1 MKAVTAAVMRGLD
14 AAAVAAGRSAEE
26 LMERAGTGAAREL
39 RDWCEQR
46 LAPAHRQ
53 RWVVLAGRGNNGG
66 DAYVV
71 ANWLAEHTAQPVTVY
86 AAVHPD
92 ALAGAARHHA
102 RQLPPMVPVFVV
114 EGSLPDAALEAGGVI
129 VDGLLGTGLAGAVR
143 EPFATFIR
151 QVNASGRPV
160 AALDL
165 SSGLDADTG
174 EPLGVAVLADLTLTM
189 GLPKAGCFTAAGAR
203 HTGALRVVDI
213 GLPEAAV
220 AAASAALQVVTAA
233 DIAPL
238 LGRRPHEAHKHTF
251 GQVVVAGG
259 CTDYAGAPLL
269 AGAGALR
276 SGAGLVT
283 LAVPATLRP
292 WLRPRYDALMLRAIP
307 DAGTGHLGGSPVLDE
322 LVVGAQAVLFGPG
335 CGRTLATGDALAA
348 VLRTPQPLVLDA
360 DGLRLLAAQPDLLP
374 RPAVKTDTAVAA
386 ASPVTV
392 LTPHPGE
399 MRALLDGFGLG
410 ALAAAARPE
419 QALALARHTGAVV
432 VLKGAQTVV
441 ATPDGAWCVNSS
453 GSSALATAGTGDV
466 LAGLLCGLLAQ
477 GWTAWDAARAAVF
490 IHGLAAELAP
500 AGRALVADDLLE
512 LIPGAL
518 RQLSPFA

>member
-1 MKAVTAAVMRGLD
+1 MKAVTAAVMRELEE
-14 AAAVAAGRSAEE
+14 AAMAAGRSAEE
-26 LMERAGTGAAREL
+26 LMERAGVGAAREL

-46 LAPAHRQ
+46 LTPAHRQ
-53 RWVVLAGRGNNGG
+53 RWVVLAGKGNNGG

-71 ANWLAEHTAQPVTVY
+71 ADWLAAHTSQPVTVY
-86 AAVHPD
+86 AAAHPD
-92 ALAGAARHHA
+92 TLTGAARHHA
-102 RQLPPMVPVFVV
+102 RHLSPAVPVLVV
-114 EGSLPDAALEAGGVI
+114 DGALPAAALEAGGVI

-151 QVNASGRPV
+151 QINASGRPV
-160 AALDL
+160 VALDL

-174 EPLGVAVLADLTLTM
+174 EPLGGAVLADLTLTM
-189 GLPKAGCFTAAGAR
+189 GLPKAGCFTVAGAR

-220 AAASAALQVVTAA
+220 AAAPAVLQVVTAA

-238 LGRRPHEAHKHTF
+238 LGRRPHAAHKHTF
-251 GQVVVAGG
+251 GQIVVAGG
-259 CTDYAGAPLL
+259 STDYAGAPLL
-269 AGAGALR
+269 AGAAALR

-307 DAGTGHLGGSPVLDE
+307 DAGTGHLMPSPVWDD
-322 LVVGAQAVLFGPG
+322 VVAGAQAVLFGPG
-335 CGRTLATGDALAA
+335 CGRVLATGGALAV
-348 VLRTPQPLVLDA
+348 VLRTPHPLVVDA
-360 DGLRLLAAQPDLLP
+360 DGLRLLAARPELLP
-374 RPAVKTDTAVAA
+374 RSVAEPAA
-386 ASPVTV
+386 APPVTV

-410 ALAAAARPE
+410 ALATAARPE
-419 QALALARHTGAVV
+419 QALALARRTGAVI
-432 VLKGAQTVV
+432 VLKGAQTVT
-441 ATPDGAWCVNSS
+441 AAPDGAWCVNSS

-466 LAGLLCGLLAQ
+466 LAGLIGGLLAQ
-477 GWTAWDAARAAVF
+477 GWTGWDAAHAAVF

-500 AGRALVADDLLE
+500 TGRALVADDLLE